1 MQKRL
6 TKTELQKLRKRLP
19 EDAKKIIAEET
30 GFAESSVE
38 QILLKPER
46 FNLAVIESAVAL
58 AERTSDRIDSLRL
71 RIKNT
76 I

>member
-19 EDAKKIIAEET
+19 KGAYETIAQET
-30 GFAESSVE
+30 GYAPSTVE
-38 QILLKPER
+38 QTLLNPSR
-46 FNLAVIESAVAL
+46 FNLEVIESAVAL
-58 AERTSDRIDSLRL
+58 AERTSDKIDSLRL